1 MAIYSISA
9 PDGNTYTIEGPD
21 GASQQEV
28 MQAFYA
34 QNPEAAVAKVTLRE
48 IFPNEPEEADTTV
61 KSLVP
66 TEDSKSSV
74 EQLVSQ
80 VKSSLGVF
88 DGNETMDRSG
98 AVAST
103 TIAVALSAVIIF
115 NFYKK
120 IIRPS
125 YTNLQK
131 VFGYVI
137 LICTA
142 NWLVKVLNEFI
153 AYKILGLPIRENLL
167 YSVSLSLALIPVC
180 YFIIWLL
187 NLIKLKTNDFSD
199 ITKVGT
205 GRLSP
210 IVVACVGLPLLWL
223 FFITQFTDD
232 KNIVGNAVR
241 DFLSIKNF
249 IK

>member
-1 MAIYSISA
+1 MPTYSITA
-9 PDGNTYTIEGPD
+9 PDGKTYRVEAPD
-21 GASQQEV
+21 GASQQDVITEV
-28 MQAFYA
+28 LR
-34 QNPEAAVAKVTLRE
+34 QNPEAAIAAVKMRIYSLKAPDGNIYEVEAPEGATEQQLSASLYALRPEAALAQVTLRE
-48 IFPNEPEEADTTV
+48 ISPNEPEEADSTV
-61 KSLVP
+61 KGLAP
-66 TEDSKSSV
+66 TEGSKSAV
-74 EQLVSQ
+74 EQLVTQ

-120 IIRPS
+120 VIRPS

-142 NWLVKVLNEFI
+142 NWLAKVLNEFI
-153 AYKILGLPIRENLL
+153 AYRTLGLPIRENLI

-180 YFIIWLL
+180 YFIIFLL
-187 NLIKLKTNDFSD
+187 NLIKSKTTNY
-199 ITKVGT
+199 
-205 GRLSP
+205 
-210 IVVACVGLPLLWL
+210 
-223 FFITQFTDD
+223 
-232 KNIVGNAVR
+232 
-241 DFLSIKNF
+241 
-249 IK
+249 